1 MLISRYRR
9 VQLFQNNLDTAAT
22 VHKAP
27 DVVHHGG
34 LTVHAGALVRGSE
47 LHPYKNKIRNK
58 YKNIIMTRSNKGVL
72 IFCCSIRT
80 SALTNFVIV

>member
-1 MLISRYRR
+1 MLISGYRR

-47 LHPYKNKIRNK
+47 LHPKQKSEINYK
-58 YKNIIMTRSNKGVL
+58 YIIMTNLNNGV
-72 IFCCSIRT
+72 C
-80 SALTNFVIV
+80 